1 MDKLLSLLG
10 IARRAGKLA
19 LGNDPVL
26 EAIRKQDA
34 KLILAAVDLSTR
46 TQKGIAAAAQTGNI
60 PLLQTTIS
68 MDEFGFA
75 IGKRV
80 GILSVNDAG
89 FAEKIR
95 QLWNDMTDKPQTK
108 SV

>member
-26 EAIRKQDA
+26 EAIHKQEA
-34 KLILAAVDLSTR
+34 KLILAAGDLSQR
-46 TQKGIAAAAQTGNI
+46 TKKGIETAAQTGNI

-68 MDEFGFA
+68 MDELGFA

-89 FAEKIR
+89 FANKMT
-95 QLWNDMTDKPQTK
+95 QLWNDSTDKP
-108 SV
+108 

>member
-1 MDKLLSLLG
+1 MDKFLSLLG

-26 EAIRKQDA
+26 EAIRKGEA
-34 KLILAAVDLSTR
+34 KLLLAAADLSPR
-46 TQKGIAAAAQTGNI
+46 TKKNIMAAAEKEEI
-60 PLLQTTIS
+60 LLLQTDIL
-68 MDEFGFA
+68 MDVFAGA

-89 FAEKIR
+89 FANKLR
-95 QLWNDMTDKPQTK
+95 QLWDDRSDK
-108 SV
+108 

>member
-1 MDKLLSLLG
+1 MDKLLSFLG

-26 EAIRKQDA
+26 EAIRKGQAELLLAAADLSPRT
-34 KLILAAVDLSTR
+34 KKNILAAAE
-46 TQKGIAAAAQTGNI
+46 KEKI
-60 PLLQTTIS
+60 PFLQTDIL
-68 MDEFGFA
+68 MDGFAAA

-89 FAEKIR
+89 FANKLR
-95 QLWNDMTDKPQTK
+95 QLWDDITDQ
-108 SV
+108 